1 MPKPSEQPQPDA
13 DLGARRTRQRD
24 AVVEII
30 SRAEGPLSV
39 PQLLEMANLQ
49 GGKVGVATIYRTVKL
64 LLEAGRIQAVTLPD
78 GALRYERAELGHH
91 HHFHCTRCDRVFD
104 LSGCPVRI
112 EPGDLPKGFSMDSH
126 EVTLTGRCSDCGKVA
141 RAGKSA
147 VKAGRARP

>member
-39 PQLLEMANLQ
+39 PQLLEMATLQ
-49 GGKVGVATIYRTVKL
+49 GG
-64 LLEAGRIQAVTLPD
+64 TLPD

-147 VKAGRARP
+147 VKAGRGGSRGHQDSV